1 MKNTT
6 NTVYAIPVVSRA
18 KFERVTGVKISE
30 MCGKLD
36 GLNCITTCKDNNP
49 FCISNCANCVGICG
63 KCFAGK
69 SYKVRKTAKT
79 RHMLNTEILAADVL
93 PVLPD
98 FSNVKTD
105 FIRFNSHGELVN
117 VINAVNYL
125 LIAAATPSKN
135 FGFWTKRPDV
145 LNDAVKELGF
155 RPANISVV
163 ISSLFINTPDNI
175 NRLRKLYPDAGVNH
189 VFTVYDAENMPANNT
204 VFNCKCGPRACINCG
219 VCYNANNGVDYI
231 AEKLR

>member
-1 MKNTT
+1 MKKIER
-6 NTVYAIPVVSRA
+6 TVMGIPVVSRA
-18 KFERVTGVKISE
+18 KFERVTGVKISD
-30 MCGKLD
+30 MSGKLQD
-36 GLNCITTCKDNNP
+36 LNAITTCKDNNDY
-49 FCISNCANCVGICG
+49 CIHNCANCIGICA
-63 KCFAGK
+63 KCFVGR

-79 RHMLNTEILAADVL
+79 RHMLNTEILSADIL

-98 FSNVKTD
+98 FSNIKAD

-145 LNDAVKELGF
+145 LNDAVKQLGF
-155 RPANISVV
+155 KPDNVSVV
-163 ISSLFINTPDNI
+163 ISSLFVNTPDDI
-175 NRLRKLYPDAGVNH
+175 NRLRELYPDAGINH
-189 VFTVYDAENMPANNT
+189 VFTVYDADNMPDNNT
-204 VFNCKCGPRACINCG
+204 VYNCKCGPHACINCG
-219 VCYNANNGVDYI
+219 ACYNPNNSVDYI